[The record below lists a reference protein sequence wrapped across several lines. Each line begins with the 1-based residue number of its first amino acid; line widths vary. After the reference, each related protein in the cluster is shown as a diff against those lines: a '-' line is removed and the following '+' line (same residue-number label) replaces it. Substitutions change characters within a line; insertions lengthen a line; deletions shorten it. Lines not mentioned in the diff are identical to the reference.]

1 VHAVL
6 EHFWRTRHFADLRQM
21 SNETLSAVLAQAVHY
36 AIQDFT
42 SKSNV
47 VSVNALALEHER
59 LFKLVG
65 DWLQF
70 ERSKGV
76 SFSIV
81 GCEAERKVK
90 ICGIEVTLKIDR
102 IHKLEDGGLIFVDY
116 KTGQVPKIRNWGED
130 RITEPQLPIYATYY
144 VEDST
149 QVAGVYFGMV
159 KTAEHD
165 FSGVTEDNFKEEVT
179 KRKPAFIKAFTDWQ
193 SLLMHWKSS
202 IESIAQEIKS
212 GESAVKFTDENEL
225 IYCDVKPLL
234 RLPERK
240 LQFERFQEVSE

>member
-1 VHAVL
+1 
-6 EHFWRTRHFADLRQM
+6 
-21 SNETLSAVLAQAVHY
+21 
-36 AIQDFT
+36 
-42 SKSNV
+42 
-47 VSVNALALEHER
+47 
-59 LFKLVG
+59 
-65 DWLQF
+65 
-70 ERSKGV
+70 
-76 SFSIV
+76 V

-179 KRKPAFIKAFTDWQ
+179 KRKPAFIKVFTDWQ